1 MHLFLLKAAGFLTV
15 PSNAITSLATLG
27 LVLVRFRPRA
37 GFVVVLAAL
46 TALVVAA
53 LSPLA
58 NLLLTPLE
66 QRFADSGIPDQKI
79 DGIIVLGGSYDTR
92 IHGYMNTILLQEDSD
107 PMAVLPGLAHR
118 FPRAKIV
125 FTGGTDP
132 SVPGLSEAA
141 IAKRYFVSFGIAAD
155 RIVIE
160 ERSLTTEENARFT
173 AQLLRPSP
181 ESRWL
186 LVTNAFHMPR
196 AMGVFRKVGF
206 NVTPFPVGWRTHNWR
221 EMWWPAVPATENLRR
236 LDVAVHEW
244 VGLSFYWLQGYSR
257 EWFAGPDA
265 VAAEFLGGR
274 GGSSCVRAEPSTPI
288 DPLGRCGADQHA
300 ALRQ

>member
-1 MHLFLLKAAGFLTV
+1 MHFVMLKAASFLTV
-15 PSNAITSLATLG
+15 PSNAITSLAALA
-27 LVLVRFRPRA
+27 LILMHFRPRL
-37 GFVVVLAAL
+37 GIVIVLAAS
-46 TALVVAA
+46 TALVIAA
-53 LSPLA
+53 LSPLG

-66 QRFADSGIPDQKI
+66 QRFADNGFPDQEI

-107 PMAVLPGLAHR
+107 PMAVLPGLAR
-118 FPRAKIV
+118 RYPKAKIV

-141 IAKRYFVSFGIAAD
+141 IAKRYFVSFGIAAS

-181 ESRWL
+181 ELRWL

-196 AMGVFRKVGF
+196 AMGVFRKAGF
-206 NVTPFPVGWRTHNWR
+206 NVIPFPVGWRTHEWQ

-244 VGLSFYWLQGYSR
+244 MGLSLYWLRGYSR

-265 VAAEFLGGR
+265 VATRSVDVRRASGCDSAER
-274 GGSSCVRAEPSTPI
+274 PAASY
-288 DPLGRCGADQHA
+288 PLGHCRAVQRSA
-300 ALRQ
+300 F